1 MRQMENL
8 RSSVYEVVL
17 ERLNRIFSDFDNVYV
32 SFSGGKDSGV
42 LLNLCIDYIRQNK
55 LNRRL
60 GVFHIDYEVQYE
72 ETTRYVDRVLAS
84 NSDILDVYR
93 ICVPF
98 KVTTCASMYQN
109 YWRPWEDSMRPLWVR
124 EKPENCYTKEDFD
137 FYTDDLWDYEFQI
150 KFAEWLHKRN
160 AARRT
165 CCLIGIRTQESFNR
179 WRTIHSDKNYRKYK
193 GLKWIREMKYGICNA
208 YPIHDWLTTDV
219 GVANGRYHWDYN
231 KLYDLYYRAGVPLD
245 KQRVASP
252 FISQAISSLRLY
264 RAIDP
269 DMPDT
274 GSRSG
279 KGYCILAY
287 PCQVRRVSRHTFAH
301 RKTAVQVSPYGGR
314 LFICRT
320 SRCVC
325 RCGPASAPEHHPLC
339 GRQAASPGEY
349 DIPDGLPNRRTG
361 HGHGSYPAAVR
372 PSPATLRPAPAARSS
387 SHA

>member
-165 CCLIGIRTQESFNR
+165 CCLIGSRTQESFNR

-219 GVANGRYHWDYN
+219 WVANGRYHWDYN
-231 KLYDLYYRAGVPLD
+231 KLYDLY
-245 KQRVASP
+245 
-252 FISQAISSLRLY
+252 
-264 RAIDP
+264 
-269 DMPDT
+269 
-274 GSRSG
+274 
-279 KGYCILAY
+279 
-287 PCQVRRVSRHTFAH
+287 
-301 RKTAVQVSPYGGR
+301 
-314 LFICRT
+314 
-320 SRCVC
+320 
-325 RCGPASAPEHHPLC
+325 
-339 GRQAASPGEY
+339 
-349 DIPDGLPNRRTG
+349 
-361 HGHGSYPAAVR
+361 
-372 PSPATLRPAPAARSS
+372 
-387 SHA
+387 